1 MNANPWPFDQ
11 APNCATIVTSGV
23 LDGRPVLFVSHDEDD
38 HGWQFHD
45 SLDAQPETARLVCLS
60 HVLALDPAL
69 CALADLPPG
78 WVAWRADATSAWQ
91 RELAPPDGDDGDEE
105 EGESDD

>member
-1 MNANPWPFDQ
+1 MLGGWL
-11 APNCATIVTSGV
+11 I
-23 LDGRPVLFVSHDEDD
+23 LFVSHDEDD

-45 SLDAQPETARLVCLS
+45 DLNARPETARLVCLS

-78 WVAWRADATSAWQ
+78 WVAWRADAASAWR
-91 RELAPPDGDDGDEE
+91 RELAPPDEE
-105 EGESDD
+105 KGESDD